1 MVVAGGARAGLL
13 VAAAVAAVAGCG
25 GGSSTSRGSGSTTGS
40 GPASPPVAAP
50 ADLPAGFKLAADL
63 PTVVSH
69 RLGRVGYRCN
79 GPRRQLAVSSSGA
92 TEFIR
97 FFDGRGHVRLAGDLD
112 ARVAHGPSLRTL
124 RQSVQ
129 VILAVESG
137 TAVVDVRVELA
148 RAPCEVSRMRVN
160 VDSSSNLRPGSLRAR
175 RLDRLARLALA
186 PHRKLGPN
194 PSG

>member
-1 MVVAGGARAGLL
+1 MWNNWPQTTI
-13 VAAAVAAVAGCG
+13 
-25 GGSSTSRGSGSTTGS
+25 SSPRLESRSPTFGS
-40 GPASPPVAAP
+40 GPPRLSAFGACPS
-50 ADLPAGFKLAADL
+50 AGFKPAADL

-97 FFDGRGHVRLAGDLD
+97 FFDGRGRVRLAGDLD